1 VRRRI
6 ASLAAAAA
14 LVSSGAAW
22 AQQPT
27 AADSSSS
34 APPGLQFLY
43 GSGEAAAISRQAYR
57 ALETYALAAAMT
69 RPHDSVV
76 MADGA
81 TLASPA
87 FVPCA
92 NKPLAAVFDIDE
104 TVILNTGLVHARAT
118 GSAIG
123 SPAGLAVQAV
133 PGAIETLTALR
144 RAGITP
150 IYNTNRTTDMAE
162 RVIAMLRSVGL
173 KAPVVGETLFLSGSD
188 QMGANKDGRRWA
200 IAAKYCVIAM
210 AGDQLGDFTE
220 RLREIRSVAD
230 RRAATLAPGI
240 ADKWG
245 NGWFM
250 LPNTAYGTALE
261 GGIADV
267 FPGLA
272 PAANDN

>member
-6 ASLAAAAA
+6 ASLAAVAA
-14 LVSSGAAW
+14 LVYSGAAW

-27 AADSSSS
+27 PENSSSS

-57 ALETYALAAAMT
+57 ALETYALAAAT
-69 RPHDSVV
+69 IRPRDSVV

-104 TVILNTGLVHARAT
+104 TVILNTGLIHARAT

-123 SPAGLAVQAV
+123 GPTGLAVQAV
-133 PGAIETLTALR
+133 PGAVETLTALR

-150 IYNTNRTTDMAE
+150 IYNTNRTTGMAE
-162 RVIAMLRSVGL
+162 GVIATLLSVGVE
-173 KAPVVGETLFLSGSD
+173 APVVGETLFLSGSD
-188 QMGANKDGRRWA
+188 QMGPNKDGRRWA

-230 RRAATLAPGI
+230 RRKATLAPGI

-272 PAANDN
+272 PTANDN